1 MLATLPPF
9 SVARR
14 APSTDPAD
22 GREDAQGRDWQFARL
37 ASVTGVSD
45 PISGA
50 QSDMSVVLDR
60 GGHLF
65 SSLGM
70 TDVAVDGAAL
80 AVEMPV
86 TPRLTNSRGSQGGLI
101 ATLVDVVA
109 GRLAMDGA
117 DAGHSSATND
127 MSIHFLALIVE
138 GPARA
143 EGAVLRRGRRVVVVH
158 VDVRDVATDR
168 LAAVST
174 ISFTV
179 LPPRDD

>member
-1 MLATLPPF
+1 MHEATH
-9 SVARR
+9 R
-14 APSTDPAD
+14 AQRDV
-22 GREDAQGRDWQFARL
+22 REALR
-37 ASVTGVSD
+37 
-45 PISGA
+45 SG
-50 QSDMSVVLDR
+50 D
-60 GGHLF
+60 HII

-70 TDVAVDGAAL
+70 TDVHVEGVDL
-80 AVEMPV
+80 AVEMAV
-86 TPRLTNSRGSQGGLI
+86 TPRLANSRGGLQGGLI

-127 MSIHFLALIVE
+127 LNIHFLAPIVK

-143 EGAVLRRGRRVVVVH
+143 EGRVLRRGRRSVVVH
-158 VDVRDVATDR
+158 VDVRDLATDR

-179 LPPRDD
+179 LAPLADRGSDPDGTP

>member
-1 MLATLPPF
+1 VTEATDR
-9 SVARR
+9 ARR
-14 APSTDPAD
+14 DVQEAL
-22 GREDAQGRDWQFARL
+22 R
-37 ASVTGVSD
+37 
-45 PISGA
+45 SG
-50 QSDMSVVLDR
+50 D
-60 GGHLF
+60 HIF

-70 TDVAVDGAAL
+70 TDVPVEDVDL

-86 TPRLTNSRGSQGGLI
+86 TPRLSNSRGGLQGGLI

-117 DAGHSSATND
+117 RPGHNSATND
-127 MSIHFLALIVE
+127 LSIHFLAPIVE

-143 EGAVLRRGRRVVVVH
+143 EGKVLRRGQRSVVVH
-158 VDVRDVATDR
+158 VEVRDLATDR

-179 LPPRDD
+179 LAPLPG

>member
-1 MLATLPPF
+1 VNEATH
-9 SVARR
+9 SARR
-14 APSTDPAD
+14 
-22 GREDAQGRDWQFARL
+22 
-37 ASVTGVSD
+37 GVQEALR
-45 PISGA
+45 SGE
-50 QSDMSVVLDR
+50 
-60 GGHLF
+60 HIF

-70 TDVAVDGAAL
+70 VDVDVEGVDL

-86 TPRLTNSRGSQGGLI
+86 TPRLSNSRGGLQGGLI

-117 DAGHSSATND
+117 AVGHSSATND
-127 MSIHFLALIVE
+127 LSIHFLAPIVE

-143 EGAVLRRGRRVVVVH
+143 EGKVLRRGQRSVVVH
-158 VDVRDVATDR
+158 VDVRDLAADR

-179 LPPRDD
+179 LAPLPG

>member
-1 MLATLPPF
+1 MTEATDR
-9 SVARR
+9 ARR
-14 APSTDPAD
+14 DVQEAL
-22 GREDAQGRDWQFARL
+22 R
-37 ASVTGVSD
+37 
-45 PISGA
+45 SG
-50 QSDMSVVLDR
+50 D
-60 GGHLF
+60 HIF

-70 TDVAVDGAAL
+70 TDVHVEDVDL

-86 TPRLTNSRGSQGGLI
+86 TPRLSNSRGGLQGGLI

-117 DAGHSSATND
+117 RPGHSSATND
-127 MSIHFLALIVE
+127 LSIHFLAPIVE

-143 EGAVLRRGRRVVVVH
+143 EGKVLRRGQRSVVVH
-158 VDVRDVATDR
+158 VEVRDLATDR

-179 LPPRDD
+179 LAPLPG